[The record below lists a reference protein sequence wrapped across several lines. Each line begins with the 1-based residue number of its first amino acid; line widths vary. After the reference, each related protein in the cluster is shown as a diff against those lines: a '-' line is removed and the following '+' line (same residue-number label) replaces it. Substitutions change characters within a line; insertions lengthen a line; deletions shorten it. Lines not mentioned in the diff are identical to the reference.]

1 MKNVKKLMGLLLAMI
16 MAFAMGVCVFAEGT
30 NTITI
35 SNAQKG
41 ETYKLYK
48 ILNLSV
54 SGDKTAYSYTLNDTW
69 KSFFTQ
75 GNGVSYVDI
84 DTQNHVTWKVGMNTA
99 ENMENFG
106 KAAAAYAANVEVT
119 DTKTP
124 TTDGQ
129 ITFSGLDSGY
139 YLITSTN
146 GTLAMTKTT
155 PSDPDVT
162 VNEKNKDTTLDKKV
176 QEDSTDNWG
185 NENSAQI
192 GDTVNFKV
200 TIHMKKGAKNYVMHE
215 TMDDGLSFNEGS
227 VQITGLTKD
236 TDYTVKTAE
245 ISDGCT
251 FEIIFTKNYL
261 NSVKANTALT
271 VTYNAVLNENA
282 DITNGENN
290 KAKITWGDNS
300 TTEYSETTTKTYQFE
315 VLKYAQEDEQKNR
328 LAGAV
333 FQLLNAENEIVKL
346 IKVND
351 TEYRVANGGENGS
364 VDSFTTVANGN
375 IVIKGV
381 DLDKY
386 YLKETKA
393 PEGYN
398 LLADDKEFTVTSG
411 NTLTVEIENKSGSE
425 LPETGGMGTTMFY
438 LIGGILVIGAGVLLV
453 ARRRAGRRG

>member
-1 MKNVKKLMGLLLAMI
+1 MKNAKKLMGLLLAMI

-106 KAAAAYAANVEVT
+106 KAAAAYAVNAEVT
-119 DTKTP
+119 ATNTL
-124 TTDGQ
+124 TTDDQ

-155 PSDPDVT
+155 PDEPNAT
-162 VNEKNKDTTLDKKV
+162 VNEKNEDTTLEKEV
-176 QEDSTDNWG
+176 QEDSTNNWG

-215 TMDDGLSFNEGS
+215 TMDDDLSFNEGS

-251 FEIIFTKNYL
+251 FEIIFTENYL
-261 NSVKANTALT
+261 NSVKANTVLT

-300 TTEYSETTTKTYQFE
+300 TTEFSETTTKTYQFE
-315 VLKYAQEDEQKNR
+315 VLKYAQEDEQKNP

-333 FQLLNAENEIVKL
+333 FQLLNAEKEIVKL
-346 IKVND
+346 KKVSN
-351 TEYRVANGGENGS
+351 TEYRVANGEEAGS
-364 VDSFTTVANGN
+364 VESFTTVVDDK

-386 YLKETKA
+386 YLKETEA